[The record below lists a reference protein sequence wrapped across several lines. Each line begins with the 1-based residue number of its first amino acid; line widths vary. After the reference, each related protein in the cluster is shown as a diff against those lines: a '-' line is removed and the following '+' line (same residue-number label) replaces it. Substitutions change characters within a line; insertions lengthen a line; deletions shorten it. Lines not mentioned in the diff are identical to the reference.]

1 MSFTTALALSVAL
14 APVAKG
20 FFLMGVQNYLATE
33 RVDPIMYPGNVS
45 NHVHTIMG
53 GSNFGLDTNI
63 SALRDS
69 ECTSMPIAQDKSNYW
84 FPHLYFQW
92 SNGSYTSL
100 DAASTVYYL
109 YDNDAGVKAFPDDFR
124 MIAGDENLRAFDN
137 DSVSQHAISYK
148 CLQFDGQP
156 MKDYNGL
163 PPVSCPAGIRA
174 QISFPSCWDGQNA
187 DSEDHKS
194 HIAYPS
200 GGADTGTC
208 DDPKFN
214 VTVPRVFMEVSWY
227 TMDWDKIRDQAMN
240 PSQPYVLSNGD
251 TTGYS
256 YHADYIYAWEPD
268 VLQTAIDTCQCM
280 KDDFGAYDC
289 CEVFEKKAD
298 GERCYISSAVEEQVV
313 GTLDALP
320 GYEPY
325 SAIGN
330 STPTGSNSSSSS
342 TSATAVASTSASSS
356 AASSS
361 GGALPSFASSASA
374 SASTASAESA
384 SSASASDPSTG
395 SASAALSGNVNAASA
410 SAPGATFA
418 PGSGSA
424 ADPTSSTGSP
434 GSSSASA
441 LPSSAPSTSTLAT
454 SRSSSAS
461 STSPFASAS
470 SPSPSTSPPSG
481 ASFANLLTAS
491 MTPPI
496 ISGPASVFTDAAP
509 APIMTSAGAS
519 GAGASSTGLSGAGAS
534 SAGIASAST
543 LAGASAAPSDYAR
556 HRRFVRAKRPV
567 AARLGGEV
575 FT

>member
-1 MSFTTALALSVAL
+1 MPTFTTALALSAL

-20 FFLMGVQNYLATE
+20 FFLMGVQNYIATE

-109 YDNDAGVKAFPDDFR
+109 YDNDAGVKAFPDGFR
-124 MIAGDENLRAFDN
+124 MIAGDENLRTFDN
-137 DSVSQHAISYK
+137 SSVSQRAISYK
-148 CLQFDGQP
+148 CLQFDEQP
-156 MKDYNGL
+156 MEDYNGL

-174 QISFPSCWDGQNA
+174 QINFPSCWDGQNT

-194 HIAYPS
+194 HMAYPS
-200 GGADTGTC
+200 GGSDKGTC

-240 PSQPYVLSNGD
+240 SSQPYVLSNGD

-280 KDDFGAYDC
+280 TDNFGAYDC

-325 SAIGN
+325 SRVGN
-330 STPTGSNSSSSS
+330 
-342 TSATAVASTSASSS
+342 STSASSS
-356 AASSS
+356 SPAGASTSALSSAAAPSSGAPTLSPSSTTASSSRGDVSSTSASTVSSSLGSAASAASSGHANAASVSAS
-361 GGALPSFASSASA
+361 GATFAPESGPAAGAGSSTGTGSSIGASASTAPSSASA
-374 SASTASAESA
+374 S
-384 SSASASDPSTG
+384 SSSSP
-395 SASAALSGNVNAASA
+395 AAS
-410 SAPGATFA
+410 
-418 PGSGSA
+418 GSY
-424 ADPTSSTGSP
+424 PP
-434 GSSSASA
+434 N
-441 LPSSAPSTSTLAT
+441 PSSA
-454 SRSSSAS
+454 AS
-461 STSPFASAS
+461 L
-470 SPSPSTSPPSG
+470 
-481 ASFANLLTAS
+481 ANLPIAS
-491 MTPPI
+491 TTPPI

-509 APIMTSAGAS
+509 APIMTSASAAGAGPSSAEAS
-519 GAGASSTGLSGAGAS
+519 GAGASGAEASGADAS
-534 SAGIASAST
+534 
-543 LAGASAAPSDYAR
+543 GASAAPSVYAR

-567 AARLGGEV
+567 A
-575 FT
+575 

>member
-1 MSFTTALALSVAL
+1 MSSFTAALALSAL

-124 MIAGDENLRAFDN
+124 MIAGDENLRTFDN

-156 MKDYNGL
+156 MQDYNGL

-174 QISFPSCWDGQNA
+174 QISFPSCWDGQNV
-187 DSEDHKS
+187 DSDDHKS
-194 HIAYPS
+194 HMAYPS

-227 TMDWDKIRDQAMN
+227 TMDWDEIRDQAMN
-240 PSQPYVLSNGD
+240 ASQPYVLSNGD

-325 SAIGN
+325 SAVGN
-330 STPTGSNSSSSS
+330 STQTGSNSSSSS
-342 TSATAVASTSASSS
+342 TSPSSS
-356 AASSS
+356 AESSS

-374 SASTASAESA
+374 SG
-384 SSASASDPSTG
+384 PSVG
-395 SASAALSGNVNAASA
+395 SASAASSGNVNAASA
-410 SAPGATFA
+410 SASGATFA
-418 PGSGSA
+418 PSMASSA
-424 ADPTSSTGSP
+424 TVGMSCSTG
-434 GSSSASA
+434 
-441 LPSSAPSTSTLAT
+441 
-454 SRSSSAS
+454 SSAS
-461 STSPFASAS
+461 SPTTSVSPSASAA
-470 SPSPSTSPPSG
+470 SPSESSASPSAPPSG
-481 ASFANLLTAS
+481 ASFANLPTAS
-491 MTPPI
+491 TTPLI

-509 APIMTSAGAS
+509 APIMTPAGAS

-567 AARLGGEV
+567 ARLGGEV
-575 FT
+575 FN

>member
-1 MSFTTALALSVAL
+1 MSSFTAALALSAL

-124 MIAGDENLRAFDN
+124 MIAGDENLRTFDN
-137 DSVSQHAISYK
+137 DSVSQHAISFK

-156 MKDYNGL
+156 MEDYNGL

-174 QISFPSCWDGQNA
+174 QISFPSCWDGQNV
-187 DSEDHKS
+187 DSDDHKS
-194 HIAYPS
+194 HMAYPS

-227 TMDWDKIRDQAMN
+227 TMDWDEIRGQAMN
-240 PSQPYVLSNGD
+240 ASQPYVLSNGD

-330 STPTGSNSSSSS
+330 STQTGSSSSSSS
-342 TSATAVASTSASSS
+342 TSAAAVASTSASSG
-356 AASSS
+356 APSSS
-361 GGALPSFASSASA
+361 GGAFPLFASSVLASASSASA
-374 SASTASAESA
+374 SAS
-384 SSASASDPSTG
+384 SASASGPSTG
-395 SASAALSGNVNAASA
+395 SASAASSGNVNAASA

-418 PGSGSA
+418 PDSGSA
-424 ADPTSSTGSP
+424 
-434 GSSSASA
+434 
-441 LPSSAPSTSTLAT
+441 
-454 SRSSSAS
+454 SSAS
-461 STSPFASAS
+461 STPASAS
-470 SPSPSTSPPSG
+470 ASAPASAPVAPSCSSASASPSSSPSASGASFSAFPSASSASPSAPPSG
-481 ASFANLLTAS
+481 ASFANLPTAS
-491 MTPPI
+491 TNPLI

-543 LAGASAAPSDYAR
+543 LAGASAAPSDYVR

-567 AARLGGEV
+567 ARLGGEV

>member
-1 MSFTTALALSVAL
+1 MATFTTALALSAL

-20 FFLMGVQNYLATE
+20 FFLMGVHNYLATE

-45 NHVHTIMG
+45 NHVHTSESNTPFCAAAVADTHAVMG

-124 MIAGDENLRAFDN
+124 MIAGDENLRTFDN

-156 MKDYNGL
+156 MEDYNGL
-163 PPVSCPAGIRA
+163 PLVSCPAGIRA

-194 HIAYPS
+194 HMAYPS

-325 SAIGN
+325 SAVGN
-330 STPTGSNSSSSS
+330 ST
-342 TSATAVASTSASSS
+342 
-356 AASSS
+356 
-361 GGALPSFASSASA
+361 
-374 SASTASAESA
+374 
-384 SSASASDPSTG
+384 
-395 SASAALSGNVNAASA
+395 
-410 SAPGATFA
+410 SAPH
-418 PGSGSA
+418 
-424 ADPTSSTGSP
+424 
-434 GSSSASA
+434 
-441 LPSSAPSTSTLAT
+441 
-454 SRSSSAS
+454 
-461 STSPFASAS
+461 S
-470 SPSPSTSPPSG
+470 SP
-481 ASFANLLTAS
+481 
-491 MTPPI
+491 
-496 ISGPASVFTDAAP
+496 
-509 APIMTSAGAS
+509 
-519 GAGASSTGLSGAGAS
+519 
-534 SAGIASAST
+534 
-543 LAGASAAPSDYAR
+543 
-556 HRRFVRAKRPV
+556 
-567 AARLGGEV
+567 
-575 FT
+575 